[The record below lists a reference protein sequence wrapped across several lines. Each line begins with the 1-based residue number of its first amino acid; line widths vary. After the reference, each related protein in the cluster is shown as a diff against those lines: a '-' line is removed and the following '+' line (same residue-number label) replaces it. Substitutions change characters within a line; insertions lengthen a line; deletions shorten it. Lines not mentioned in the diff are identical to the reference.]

1 MRTRQILLTVITL
14 LLNYQVL
21 HGEIY
26 NLFLEEGK
34 EWLCHT
40 IENDDE
46 EYDTRY
52 YLRGD
57 TMLLGKTYAC
67 MYAYNYKNKGKTEF
81 LAALREQGDSVMC
94 INRNTSKEYLLYD
107 FGLNHVSGVRDG
119 VNVGYSRQDYCEMSL
134 CDTITVGGKDFRRIY
149 LNLYFYGGEN
159 STFWVSGVGSNT
171 SPLESGVIIMDSFS
185 ERLVSCSVNGEK
197 IFSDE
202 DFTPSSNTKMMEDY
216 NAWGYYYRQRNQG
229 PALKEERLYYTIGD
243 TILNEKTYKKIY
255 FNVDEWLSNQM
266 CSRKLQA
273 SCDGELYGTY
283 YLALRE
289 EDGKIYACLEEYMN
303 LIADN
308 PNCSHYMPFTIT
320 DDGEILLY
328 DFTKDVGENYAKD
341 PEGGYIWVMEK
352 SETTYY
358 DGLPRRTLLLS
369 NGMKLVE
376 GIGAVNECIDMPFYL
391 HSYYYTSREYNGE
404 ELMMGLFS
412 FFKKGRCIFYD
423 WPIDVG
429 IKIGQIHYPSSDRLY
444 DLHGRRLQHTP
455 AKGVYIQD
463 GKKRVVK

>member
-1 MRTRQILLTVITL
+1 MRKRQL
-14 LLNYQVL
+14 LLIIVTVL
-21 HGEIY
+21 FNCQHMHGEIY
-26 NLFLEEGK
+26 NRFLEEGK

-40 IENDDE
+40 SNYDGV

-52 YLRGD
+52 YLLGD
-57 TMLLGKTYAC
+57 TMLLGHTYTC
-67 MYAYNYKNKGKTEF
+67 MYAYNYKNNGRTEY
-81 LAALREQGDSVMC
+81 LAALREQGDSVIC
-94 INRNTSKEYLLYD
+94 IIRNTAKEYLLYD
-107 FGLNHVSGVRDG
+107 FGLDHVSSVRDG
-119 VNVGYSRQDYCEMSL
+119 VNVGYSQQDYCEMSL

-159 STFWVSGVGSNT
+159 STFWVSGVGANT
-171 SPLESGVIIMDSFS
+171 SPLESGLIRMESYS
-185 ERLVSCSVNGEK
+185 ERLVSCRVYGEE
-197 IFSDE
+197 IFSGE
-202 DFTPSSNTKMMEDY
+202 DFTPPSNTQMMEDY
-216 NAWGYYYRQRNQG
+216 NAWGYYYR
-229 PALKEERLYYTIGD
+229 LKNLGAGLRQERLYYAIGD

-423 WPIDVG
+423 WPIDMS
-429 IKIGQIHYPSSDRLY
+429 IKKERIHYPVSDRLY
-444 DLHGRRLQHTP
+444 DLQGRQLRHAP

-463 GKKRVVK
+463 GKKYIK